1 LKEAEKERKSV
12 SFRFVFSKRLEVFFL
27 HYLCDMDFYLERGE
41 GKERSEKEEKSFTN
55 NKMKSNI

>member
-12 SFRFVFSKRLEVFFL
+12 SFCIFQTVGSFFL
-27 HYLCDMDFYLERGE
+27 HYLCDMDFYLERGD